1 LSDDDWTVVMVRH
14 VIEALGKTRVVI
26 EDGKVVEVGEPLV
39 RYCPLFA
46 KHRGIKEIT
55 PELVRENIEFRIKDF
70 GMCTSQRR
78 MRMRDFLS
86 FGVSELMGMALAK
99 KMIDCAVV
107 VCDGAGTVVVDDPL
121 LVQGIGGR
129 VSGILETDPI
139 PEVVD
144 AIGRDRV
151 LDPSMGTIDQY
162 EGVILARELGYLR
175 VGVSVA
181 TAVDAE
187 RIRHEL
193 GSSAI
198 IFAVHT
204 TLVSEEDARSFFEHC
219 DIVTACASRNV
230 RAEASRRDIMQVG
243 NKVPIYAVTEMGRSL
258 LQARL
263 EQIAVPPKGDGPEDP
278 PVPLV

>member
-1 LSDDDWTVVMVRH
+1 MVRH

-55 PELVRENIEFRIKDF
+55 PEVVRENIEFRIKDF

-86 FGVSELMGMALAK
+86 FGVSEIMGMALAK
-99 KMIDCAVV
+99 KILDCAVV
-107 VCDGAGTVVVDDPL
+107 VCDGAGTAVVDDPL

-129 VSGILETDPI
+129 VSGITETDPI
-139 PEVVD
+139 PEVVE
-144 AIGRDRV
+144 AIGRERV
-151 LDPSMGTIDQY
+151 LDPSKGTIDQY
-162 EGVILARELGYLR
+162 EGVLLARELGYLR

-181 TAVDAE
+181 KAEDAQ
-187 RIRHEL
+187 RIRHEI
-193 GSSAI
+193 GSSAV

-219 DIVTACASRNV
+219 DIITACASRNV
-230 RAEASRRDIMQVG
+230 RAEASRRDVMQVG

-263 EQIAVPPKGDGPEDP
+263 EQISVPPKGEGPEDP

>member
-1 LSDDDWTVVMVRH
+1 MARH
-14 VIEALGKTRVVI
+14 VLEALGKTRVVV
-26 EDGKVVEVGEPLV
+26 ENGKVVEVGEPVV

-46 KHRGIKEIT
+46 KHRGIDEIT
-55 PELVRENIEFRIKDF
+55 PDVVRDNIEFRIKDF
-70 GMCTSQRR
+70 GMCTAHRR

-86 FGVSELMGMALAK
+86 FGVSELLGMALSK
-99 KMIDCAVV
+99 KMLDCAVL
-107 VCDGAGTVVVDDPL
+107 VCEGAGTVVVEDPE

-139 PEVVD
+139 PEVMD
-144 AIGRDRV
+144 AIGREKV
-151 LDPSMGTIDQY
+151 LDPISARIDQY
-162 EGVILARELGYLR
+162 EGVQLARALGYVR

-181 TAVDAE
+181 TAWDAE

-193 GSSAI
+193 GSSAL

-204 TLVSEEDARSFFEHC
+204 TLVSEEEARSFFDHC

-230 RAEASRRDIMQVG
+230 RAEASKREVMKVG
-243 NKVPIYAVTEMGRSL
+243 NKVPIYAVTEAGKAL
-258 LQARL
+258 LRTRL
-263 EQIAVPPKGDGPEDP
+263 EQIGATDRSEGREDP